1 MSSQVEEYH
10 LLVLGSGEAGKY
22 LAWTLSKQGQKSAV
36 VERKWIGGSC
46 PNIACLP
53 SKNIIHS
60 AKVVSLLRHG
70 CEFGID
76 AGDWSLDMSV
86 VRERKRKM
94 VRGLVDMHLENFEKS
109 GAELVMGSGKFVGPK
124 TIEVIDAD
132 GGKRI
137 LHGKHV
143 VISTGSRARIDGGT
157 PGLVESDPLT
167 HIEALELDVVPE
179 HLIVLGGG
187 YIGLE
192 LAQAFRR
199 FGSRVT
205 VIERNDRLV
214 HAEDEDVSEGLF
226 ALFRDEGIDVLLD
239 TKITRVEGRS
249 GEAVTVRTRRGGEEI
264 VLEGSHIL
272 AATGRLPNTE
282 GIGLDLAGV
291 ETTERGF
298 VKVNERLETTAEGAW
313 AVGDCAGSPHFTH
326 IAYDDYRVVRD
337 NIAGGNRVT
346 TGRQVPFC
354 MFTDP
359 EFARIGLSE
368 SEAAVRGIAV
378 RVAKLPLAA
387 ALRSRTLGET
397 RGFMKAL
404 VEAEGDRILGLTV
417 FGAEA
422 SELMAAVQVAMLAG
436 VPYTALRNTIFT
448 HPTMSEGLVALFNS
462 VPVK

>member
-1 MSSQVEEYH
+1 
-10 LLVLGSGEAGKY
+10 
-22 LAWTLSKQGQKSAV
+22 
-36 VERKWIGGSC
+36 
-46 PNIACLP
+46 
-53 SKNIIHS
+53 
-60 AKVVSLLRHG
+60 
-70 CEFGID
+70 
-76 AGDWSLDMSV
+76 MSV

-94 VRGLVDMHLENFEKS
+94 VRGLIDMHLENFQKS
-109 GAELVMGSGKFVGPK
+109 GAELVMGNGKFVGPK
-124 TIEVIDAD
+124 TIEITEED
-132 GGKRI
+132 GGKR
-137 LHGKHV
+137 LLRGKHV
-143 VISTGSRARIDGGT
+143 VISTGSRARVDGGT
-157 PGLVESDPLT
+157 PGLVESAPLT
-167 HIEALELDVVPE
+167 HIEALELDIVPE

-205 VIERNDRLV
+205 VIERNERLV

-239 TKITRVEGRS
+239 TKITLVEGRS

-282 GIGLDLAGV
+282 GIGLELTGV

-298 VKVNERLETTAEGAW
+298 VKVTERLETTAEGVW

-326 IAYDDYRVVRD
+326 IAYDDYRIVRD
-337 NIAGGNRVT
+337 NIAGGNHVT

-368 SEAAVRGIAV
+368 SEAAARGIAV

-417 FGAEA
+417 FGVEA

-436 VPYTALRNTIFT
+436 MPYTSLRNAIFT

-462 VPVK
+462 VPTK

>member
-1 MSSQVEEYH
+1 
-10 LLVLGSGEAGKY
+10 
-22 LAWTLSKQGQKSAV
+22 
-36 VERKWIGGSC
+36 
-46 PNIACLP
+46 
-53 SKNIIHS
+53 
-60 AKVVSLLRHG
+60 LRQG

-124 TIEVIDAD
+124 TIEVTAD
-132 GGKRI
+132 DGETRVLRGKN
-137 LHGKHV
+137 V

-157 PGLVESDPLT
+157 PGLVESAPLT

-239 TKITRVEGRS
+239 TKITRVEGHS
-249 GEAVTVRTRRGGEEI
+249 GDSVTLRTRRGGEEI

-282 GIGLDLAGV
+282 GIGLELAGV

-298 VKVNERLETTAEGAW
+298 VNVNERLETTAEGVW

-326 IAYDDYRVVRD
+326 IAYDDYRIVRD
-337 NIAGGNRVT
+337 NIAGGNHVT

-368 SEAAVRGIAV
+368 SEAAARGIAV

-404 VEAEGDRILGLTV
+404 VEAEGDRVLGLTV

-436 VPYTALRNTIFT
+436 MPYTELRNTIFT

-462 VPVK
+462 VPAK

>member
-1 MSSQVEEYH
+1 MSAEIEEYD

-22 LAWTLSKQGQKSAV
+22 LAWTLSKQGLKSAV

-76 AGDWSLDMSV
+76 AGDWNLDMSV

-94 VRGLVDMHLENFEKS
+94 VRGLVDMHLDNFRKS

-124 TIEVIDAD
+124 TIDVTAED
-132 GGKRI
+132 GQKRLLRGKQ
-137 LHGKHV
+137 V
-143 VISTGSRARIDGGT
+143 VISTGSRARVDGGT
-157 PGLVESDPLT
+157 PGLVESAPLT

-192 LAQAFRR
+192 MAQAFRR

-226 ALFRDEGIDVLLD
+226 ALFQDEGIDVLLD

-264 VLEGSHIL
+264 VIVGSHIL

-282 GIGLDLAGV
+282 GIGLELAGV
-291 ETTERGF
+291 EITERGF
-298 VKVNERLETTAEGAW
+298 VKVNERLETTAEGVW

-326 IAYDDYRVVRD
+326 IAYDDYRIVRD
-337 NIAGGNRVT
+337 NIGGGNRVT

-368 SEAAVRGIAV
+368 SEAAARGIAV
-378 RVAKLPLAA
+378 RVTKLPLAA

-404 VEAEGDRILGLTV
+404 VEAEGERILGLTV
-417 FGAEA
+417 FGVEA

-436 VPYTALRNTIFT
+436 MPYTTLKNAIFT

-462 VPVK
+462 VPAK

>member
-1 MSSQVEEYH
+1 MSLQIEEYD

-22 LAWTLSKQGQKSAV
+22 LAWTLSKQGKKSAV

-76 AGDWSLDMSV
+76 AGDWNLDMSV

-94 VRGLVDMHLENFEKS
+94 VRGLVDMHLENFQKS

-124 TIEVIDAD
+124 TIEVTEED
-132 GGKRI
+132 GGKR
-137 LHGKHV
+137 LLRGKHV
-143 VISTGSRARIDGGT
+143 VISTGSRARVDGGT
-157 PGLVESDPLT
+157 PGLVQSAPLT
-167 HIEALELDVVPE
+167 HIEALELDIVPE

-205 VIERNDRLV
+205 VIERNKRLV

-239 TKITRVEGRS
+239 TKITLVEGRS
-249 GEAVTVRTRRGGEEI
+249 GEAVTVRARRGGEEI

-282 GIGLDLAGV
+282 GIGLELTGV

-298 VKVNERLETTAEGAW
+298 VKVTERLETTAEGVW

-326 IAYDDYRVVRD
+326 IAYDDYRIVRD
-337 NIAGGNRVT
+337 NIAGGNHVT

-368 SEAAVRGIAV
+368 SEAAARGIAI

-417 FGAEA
+417 FGVEA

-436 VPYTALRNTIFT
+436 MPYTSLRNAIFT

-462 VPVK
+462 VPAK